1 MFINMSIYVYI
12 MTMQIYFG
20 NREIKEYEDKLEAL
34 KTYFFKKKVIRK
46 GSKSEVIRRLIDLV
60 YNSDD
65 YKEIMNGVIP
75 PIETSKD
82 EQIEK
87 TLQEELF
94 TNGDQVKSKRDVRV
108 LKSECAGLI
117 TYEEYEVFNEQGYRD
132 MDNNVEVFITEYLG
146 YENLESFFKERKAEK
161 LRGFK

>member
-1 MFINMSIYVYI
+1 

-20 NREIKEYEDKLEAL
+20 NKEVKEYEDKLEAI

-65 YKEIMNGVIP
+65 YKKVMNGVIP
-75 PIETSKD
+75 PVETSKD
-82 EQIEK
+82 EEIEK

-94 TNGDQVKSKRDVRV
+94 TGADLVKSKAQNKV
-108 LKSECAGLI
+108 LTSLCAGLI
-117 TYEEYEVFNEQGYRD
+117 TYEEYEAFNEQGYKD
-132 MDNNVEVFITEYLG
+132 IDNNVEVFIKEYLG
-146 YENLESFFKERKAEK
+146 YESLEAFFQERK
-161 LRGFK
+161 RGSK